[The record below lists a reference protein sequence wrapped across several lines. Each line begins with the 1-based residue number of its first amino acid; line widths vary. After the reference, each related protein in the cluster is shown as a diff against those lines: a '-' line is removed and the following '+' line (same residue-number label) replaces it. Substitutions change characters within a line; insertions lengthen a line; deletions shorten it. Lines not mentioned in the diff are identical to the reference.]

1 MGEATG
7 KVGGDTAPTQHQP
20 GNVPSLQ
27 QAGALLGKLHEH
39 EAVHGLGTTL
49 RSGASEVCVPRE
61 DVLQVLLPLHC
72 THNHATANRDA
83 MHSASACNTQPNVPP
98 AGFLAPAVPQAG
110 AAYWQTT
117 GRGAGCARWLS
128 RACAEVPRQR
138 RTWAS

>member
-39 EAVHGLGTTL
+39 EAIHGLGTTL

-61 DVLQVLLPLHC
+61 DVLQVLLLQLWC
-72 THNHATANRDA
+72 
-83 MHSASACNTQPNVPP
+83 
-98 AGFLAPAVPQAG
+98 
-110 AAYWQTT
+110 AAYSAAASHSSTDGHEQIRLRSPKALSTRPT
-117 GRGAGCARWLS
+117 GGQYLF
-128 RACAEVPRQR
+128 V
-138 RTWAS
+138 